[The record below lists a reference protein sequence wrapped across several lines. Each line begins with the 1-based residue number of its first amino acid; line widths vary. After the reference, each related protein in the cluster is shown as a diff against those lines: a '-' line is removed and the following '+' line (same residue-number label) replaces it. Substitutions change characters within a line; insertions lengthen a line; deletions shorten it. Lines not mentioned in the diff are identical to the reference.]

1 MSEEVQNREPEEA
14 PQPQSEPVT
23 ESEVASE
30 PDAVTSP
37 ALEQAEA
44 EQAETEETEET
55 EASSERESS
64 PEQPTLPGT
73 LPEPDQRLALLE
85 AVVYVADEPLASQQ
99 IAEALGWPD
108 ETVQADLARL
118 IELSAQPTRGVEVRK
133 VAGGYKTFTKAE
145 HHEAVRNFVKSLRP
159 KLKLSL
165 PALET
170 LAVIAYKQ
178 PITAPEIQAIRG
190 VQGTG
195 VLHTLLKYKLVAT
208 AGRKKIV
215 GKPMLY
221 KTTREFL
228 MQFGL
233 DNLSELPS
241 LKELEELSRAA
252 LGEEDNDGQET
263 LFDDQPDS
271 QQESAETGAEQDGAP
286 EADVEQRGGPEAG
299 VGQDDDSGSE
309 PVEAEPQAQAAEP
322 PSPTPGDGDGD
333 QAAPEKAD

>member
-1 MSEEVQNREPEEA
+1 MSEEVQKQEPEEA
-14 PQPQSEPVT
+14 SQPEAESAADAENGVEAPEP
-23 ESEVASE
+23 
-30 PDAVTSP
+30 
-37 ALEQAEA
+37 QAEPEAA
-44 EQAETEETEET
+44 EETAETEA
-55 EASSERESS
+55 EAV

-73 LPEPDQRLALLE
+73 LPEPDRRLALLE
-85 AVVYVADEPLASQQ
+85 AVVYVAEEPLASQQ

-118 IELSAQPTRGVEVRK
+118 IELSAQPSRGVEVRK

-170 LAVIAYKQ
+170 LSVIAYKQ

-195 VLHTLLKYKLVAT
+195 VLHTLLKHKLVAT

-228 MQFGL
+228 LQFGL

-252 LGEEDNDGQET
+252 LGEEETDGQET
-263 LFDDQPDS
+263 LFDDQTE
-271 QQESAETGAEQDGAP
+271 QQEGNEASSEPEDGSEEDDAQ
-286 EADVEQRGGPEAG
+286 ERG
-299 VGQDDDSGSE
+299 GSE
-309 PVEAEPQAQAAEP
+309 PESGESEAEPEAEASDSPAAT
-322 PSPTPGDGDGD
+322 SDDGDGD
-333 QAAPEKAD
+333 DSAEEKVDEEKPN

>member
-1 MSEEVQNREPEEA
+1 MSEEVQKQEPEEA
-14 PQPQSEPVT
+14 SQPEA
-23 ESEVASE
+23 EAAADAENGAAASE
-30 PDAVTSP
+30 A
-37 ALEQAEA
+37 QAEPEAA
-44 EQAETEETEET
+44 EV
-55 EASSERESS
+55 

-85 AVVYVADEPLASQQ
+85 AVVYVAEEPLASQQ

-118 IELSAQPTRGVEVRK
+118 IELSAQPSRGVEVRK

-170 LAVIAYKQ
+170 LSVIAYKQ

-195 VLHTLLKYKLVAT
+195 VLHTLLKHKLVAT

-228 MQFGL
+228 LQFGL

-252 LGEEDNDGQET
+252 LGEEETDGQET
-263 LFDDQPDS
+263 LFDDQTE
-271 QQESAETGAEQDGAP
+271 QQEGGEASSEPAEPEDDAEEGATEEGDD
-286 EADVEQRGGPEAG
+286 ADV
-299 VGQDDDSGSE
+299 QDSDAQGDDGSE
-309 PVEAEPQAQAAEP
+309 PESGESEAEAETPDSPAAT
-322 PSPTPGDGDGD
+322 SDDGDGD
-333 QAAPEKAD
+333 DSAEEKVD